1 MIHNTLSK
9 NFNLNKCTSVSV
21 TETYSLTHTE
31 ENQCNGIHYSIQMMS
46 RQPMEAHFESIE
58 RTIFCNTFHFMY
70 MHDPQIE

>member
-1 MIHNTLSK
+1 MYICERDWNILI
-9 NFNLNKCTSVSV
+9 N
-21 TETYSLTHTE
+21 THTE